1 MTMTKPKRAAFL
13 TFLAGTLIAAGVAP
27 AAAKKPSPPAPEP
40 VPTPACESPTTL
52 SGTGG
57 LNLEC
62 AWAPTDEGVST
73 GTVAIDVIA
82 GEVSYLVIA
91 VRDSSPGDYCT
102 GPTIWNT
109 KPLGSEFSV
118 TFDLDGYWDS
128 PTDWCGTDRTDTNG
142 DPLFVSVYARVK
154 RGTVLEVTI
163 DPPQAP

>member
-1 MTMTKPKRAAFL
+1 MTMTKLKRTAFL
-13 TFLAGTLIAAGVAP
+13 TFLAGTLIAASVAP

-40 VPTPACESPTTL
+40 VPACETATTL

-62 AWAPTDEGVST
+62 AWTPDNSGVST
-73 GTVAIDVIA
+73 GTVSVDVKE

-118 TFDLDGYWDS
+118 TFDLDGYWYS

-142 DPLFVSVYARVK
+142 EPLFVSVYARVK
-154 RGTVLEVTI
+154 KGTALEVTL
-163 DPPQAP
+163 DPPQNP